1 MKYAISLGLM
11 LAPIGAGAQSVG
23 GEIETWNAF
32 CDAIKQSGAQILER
46 YPQSHEID
54 RAEGPLFLAQQLGLA
69 IEQTRAARDRAFPLL
84 RIGATDLNKGGVDGA
99 DAKYLGAPIVGSG
112 TYRLH
117 GTLGNARLIAIQT
130 VAMGPPYEAF
140 GSLSASDLAADAE
153 GGFEVMLAPH
163 RPDGWE
169 GPWLATGGKAT
180 NLLLREYFGDWAS
193 ETPSTMMLQR
203 VDPAEPAPALTL
215 VASHELL
222 QRAAASFAGRA
233 PTWQPMVTQT
243 RKKLR
248 NRLAPTANTG
258 QGLADN
264 FYGQGWFALEPGQ
277 VLLIELDAPDA
288 LLWSFQI
295 GNFWWESLDY
305 VSRTG
310 SLNGDQAVASSD
322 GRYRIVIAAE
332 DPGVPNWL
340 DTAGHPEGAILYR
353 YQQAKNNPT
362 AVARLVALEQL
373 RAELPADTPSVSA
386 EQRAREIAARQAHA
400 ARRWAP

>member
-1 MKYAISLGLM
+1 
-11 LAPIGAGAQSVG
+11 
-23 GEIETWNAF
+23 
-32 CDAIKQSGAQILER
+32 
-46 YPQSHEID
+46 
-54 RAEGPLFLAQQLGLA
+54 
-69 IEQTRAARDRAFPLL
+69 
-84 RIGATDLNKGGVDGA
+84 
-99 DAKYLGAPIVGSG
+99 
-112 TYRLH
+112 
-117 GTLGNARLIAIQT
+117 
-130 VAMGPPYEAF
+130 
-140 GSLSASDLAADAE
+140 
-153 GGFEVMLAPH
+153 
-163 RPDGWE
+163 
-169 GPWLATGGKAT
+169 
-180 NLLLREYFGDWAS
+180 
-193 ETPSTMMLQR
+193 
-203 VDPAEPAPALTL
+203 
-215 VASHELL
+215 
-222 QRAAASFAGRA
+222 
-233 PTWQPMVTQT
+233 MVTQT